1 MLTLLLA
8 SFYCYCLRTTKAV
21 EEKRKEA
28 RSGELLTAAD
38 RCKNKIMADDL
49 VVVFVV
55 SAVLVMVSILSCCLC
70 KKHKVSAKS
79 EIDEEICSEEKPP
92 PSYEVLFPTEI
103 DQSKAL

>member
-1 MLTLLLA
+1 M
-8 SFYCYCLRTTKAV
+8 
-21 EEKRKEA
+21 
-28 RSGELLTAAD
+28 LTAAD

-70 KKHKVSAKS
+70 KKHKVSAKT
-79 EIDEEICSEEKPP
+79 EIDEENCSEEKPP
-92 PSYEVLFPTEI
+92 PPYEVLFPTEM